1 MRLTN
6 IKEIHATTVYSMKE
20 DMKKKKGKKKKYL
33 AVLQFK

>member
-20 DMKKKKGKKKKYL
+20 DMKKKKEKKKKIIGCI
-33 AVLQFK
+33 KI

>member
-20 DMKKKKGKKKKYL
+20 DMKKKKGGGGIL
-33 AVLQFK
+33 GCITI

>member
-20 DMKKKKGKKKKYL
+20 DMKKKKEKKKKIL
-33 AVLQFK
+33 GCITI